1 MSDED
6 ILRRLLKEEAS
17 TVNPNGS
24 FDDVEDRLRSRRALP
39 ILAAVAAV
47 AAVVLGVVLLTSDDD
62 QDVNIVPADTTTTA
76 EPATTTTV
84 AEPVDE
90 IGQGV
95 WPFTTG
101 TEADSNTDDTY
112 LDPVETARAFL
123 ETYVGMTEFELGEFA
138 QGDSRSGEVVA
149 TTQPTG
155 DETVVLLRQ
164 IGTSDAWTVIGAAT
178 DDIRIEVPDVL
189 DEITSPL
196 RIEGES
202 CCAFEGN
209 VVVQVRQD
217 GQEGPDS
224 FLGQEP
230 VIGGSMEEFGPFEAD
245 IAFDTPT
252 EPGGAIVAFTTSARD
267 GSIERVAVIR
277 IFFAATDG

>member
-1 MSDED
+1 MSHED

-17 TVNPNGS
+17 AVNPTGS
-24 FDDVEDRLRSRRALP
+24 FDEVQDRLRSRRALP

-47 AAVVLGVVLLTSDDD
+47 AAVVAGVLLLSDDD
-62 QDVNIVPADTTTTA
+62 EDVSVIPADTTTTE
-76 EPATTTTV
+76 EPATTSTTV

-90 IGQGV
+90 VGQGV
-95 WPFTTG
+95 WPFTNG
-101 TEADSNTDDTY
+101 VEADANTNDTY

-123 ETYVGMTEFELGEFA
+123 ETYVGMTRYELSEFA

-164 IGTSDAWTVIGAAT
+164 LGSGEAWTVIGAAT
-178 DDIRIEVPDVL
+178 DDIRIEVPSVL
-189 DEITSPL
+189 DEIMSPV

-202 CCAFEGN
+202 CCSFEGN
-209 VVVQVRQD
+209 VVIQVRQD

-230 VIGGSMEEFGPFEAD
+230 LIGGSMEEFGPLEGD
-245 IAFDTPT
+245 ITFDTPT
-252 EPGGAIVAFTTSARD
+252 EPGGAIVAYNTSAED
-267 GSIERVAVIR
+267 GHIERVAVIR
-277 IFFAATDG
+277 IHFTSTN